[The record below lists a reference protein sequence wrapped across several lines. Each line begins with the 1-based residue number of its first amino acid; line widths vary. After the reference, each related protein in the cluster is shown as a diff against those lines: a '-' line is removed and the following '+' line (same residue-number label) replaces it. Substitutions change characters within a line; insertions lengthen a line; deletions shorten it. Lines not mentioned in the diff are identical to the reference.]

1 MVAEAADFRAESQ
14 ALHDLLAS
22 RDDVDWSRPTQFK
35 GWTFDQVLRHLHFW
49 NIAADLSLSDEA
61 AFDAMVANF
70 RAGPGRGEPMTA
82 VEARVLDGLSG
93 RELRDAWQAR
103 FSAMTDRFLD
113 ADPKQRLKWVG
124 PTMSARSSITARL
137 METWAHGQEIH
148 DALGVVRRNE
158 DRIRSICVLGINT
171 FAWTFA
177 NRKLD
182 VPSPV
187 PQVRLTAPSG
197 EIWSWNED
205 NAGNADDVVEG
216 PAEDFCQ
223 VVTQVRALADVNLE
237 VRGPIAR
244 RWMAFAQCFAGPP
257 VDPPAPGTRFTAPAG

>member
-22 RDDVDWSRPTQFK
+22 RADIDWSRPTQFK
-35 GWTFDQVLRHLHFW
+35 GWTFDNVLRHLHFW
-49 NIAADLSLSDEA
+49 NIAADLSLSDEDG
-61 AFDAMVANF
+61 FDRMVANF
-70 RAGPGRGEPMTA
+70 RSGPGRGEPMTA
-82 VEARVLDGLSG
+82 VEARVLDGLAG
-93 RELRDAWQAR
+93 PELLAAWQAH
-103 FSAMTDRFLD
+103 FTAMTDRFLA

-137 METWAHGQEIH
+137 METWAHGQEVY

-171 FAWTFA
+171 FGWTFM
-177 NRKLD
+177 NRKLE

-187 PQVRLTAPSG
+187 PQLRLTAPSG
-197 EIWSWNED
+197 EVWEWNTD
-205 NAGNADDVVEG
+205 NADDVVEG

-223 VVTQVRALADVNLE
+223 VVTQVRALEDVKLA
-237 VRGPIAR
+237 VRGPIATQ
-244 RWMAFAQCFAGPP
+244 WMAFAQCFAGPP
-257 VDPPAPGTRFTAPAG
+257 VDPPAPGTRFTARAD